1 MTELLKYLFEHFVGI
16 IVETTWKI
24 PKNCVSIGLSDVISP
39 YASKVF
45 VSCHHIYTLKREK

>member
-16 IVETTWKI
+16 IVEKTW
-24 PKNCVSIGLSDVISP
+24 NCVSIGLSDVISP